1 MIASLFM
8 LAPALAEDKKPI
20 ESKAQ
25 KPSLTYYYF
34 DGWVLCS
41 KITVIVNDEKKKH
54 SSKININAI
63 KVGEGNSSD
72 ELKKAKIASHGII
85 AKDNKGKLLTTVEG
99 HNYGKEK
106 VKEVISLIL
115 DKKK

>member
-1 MIASLFM
+1 MIL
-8 LAPALAEDKKPI
+8 L
-20 ESKAQ
+20 Q
-25 KPSLTYYYF
+25 R
-34 DGWVLCS
+34 VLLILIIIIYTILKIRGLICS

-54 SSKININAI
+54 SSKINIKAI

-85 AKDNKGKLLTTVEG
+85 AKDKKGEILTTVEG

-106 VKEVISLIL
+106 IKEVISLIL
-115 DKKK
+115 NKKK

>member
-1 MIASLFM
+1 M
-8 LAPALAEDKKPI
+8 
-20 ESKAQ
+20 
-25 KPSLTYYYF
+25 
-34 DGWVLCS
+34 
-41 KITVIVNDEKKKH
+41 NDEKKKH
-54 SSKININAI
+54 GSKIKINTI

-85 AKDNKGKLLTTVEG
+85 AKNNKGKILTTVEG

-115 DKKK
+115 NKKE